1 MKQRFIKILS
11 FAVLLSSNFNAQ
23 TFNNLFRTK
32 DRPDNL
38 EDFDL
43 QKFSWG
49 FFLAGNNFDYKMV
62 LNPTY
67 GMDGN
72 QSLVES
78 KSTYSFGAGLIG
90 KMRLNEFLDLRI
102 EPGLHFVQ
110 RDLTFKTFDHINELY
125 PGGFP
130 LPDGSSTTVITEPTD
145 VDIKK
150 IVKSTYVD
158 IPIMLEIH
166 GDRWYNSRPYAAAG
180 INYLVNLQS
189 NQTSENDNQ
198 LNTFR
203 STTHNFGWSAEL
215 GIQFY
220 FNRFKLTPAIRG
232 TFFTNNEI
240 VQDKSTTSPYW
251 TPAISMLQSR
261 AFMFVLKFE

>member
-72 QSLVES
+72 QNLVES

-90 KMRLNEFLDLRI
+90 K
-102 EPGLHFVQ
+102 
-110 RDLTFKTFDHINELY
+110 
-125 PGGFP
+125 
-130 LPDGSSTTVITEPTD
+130 
-145 VDIKK
+145 
-150 IVKSTYVD
+150 
-158 IPIMLEIH
+158 
-166 GDRWYNSRPYAAAG
+166 
-180 INYLVNLQS
+180 
-189 NQTSENDNQ
+189 
-198 LNTFR
+198 
-203 STTHNFGWSAEL
+203 
-215 GIQFY
+215 
-220 FNRFKLTPAIRG
+220 
-232 TFFTNNEI
+232 
-240 VQDKSTTSPYW
+240 
-251 TPAISMLQSR
+251 
-261 AFMFVLKFE
+261 